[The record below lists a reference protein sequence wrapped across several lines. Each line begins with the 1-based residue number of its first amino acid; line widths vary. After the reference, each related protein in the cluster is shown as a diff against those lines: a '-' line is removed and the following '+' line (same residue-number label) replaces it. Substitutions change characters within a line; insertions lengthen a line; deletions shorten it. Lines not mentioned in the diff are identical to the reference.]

1 MPRIRRKSKSYADSK
16 AMVSGQIID
25 TISNIK
31 TVKQFAHISHE
42 NDAAVSA
49 MDKYLDRSID
59 RQKTMLEFRIVLLT
73 LAGLIPIGL
82 VGLSLLSWV
91 NNLATVGE
99 VTIAGAIA
107 LRLAQMTGW
116 VSFTLMNIYAQI
128 GEIEDGIK
136 TLTPRYTL
144 KDQVR
149 AKKLNVIEPK
159 IKIEKLKFKYGRGIG
174 GLTDLSL
181 DVSAGEKIGL
191 VGASGAGKSTL
202 VNLIL
207 RFYDA
212 EGGRILISDQDIAE
226 ITQDSL
232 RSKISVVAQDTSM
245 FNRSAHDNILY
256 GNPIA
261 SSDDVMN
268 AAKKAQAYQFIMDLT
283 DNQGRS
289 GFDAHLGERGVK
301 LSGGQRQ
308 RIALARA
315 ILKNAPILI
324 LDEATSALDSE
335 TEAEIQHALDY
346 VMRDKTVIA
355 IAHRLSTIVKM
366 DRIIL
371 LHEGKIVEQGTHNEL
386 LTLGGLYSKYWER
399 QSGGF
404 IGIDKIAV

>member
-1 MPRIRRKSKSYADSK
+1 
-16 AMVSGQIID
+16 
-25 TISNIK
+25 
-31 TVKQFAHISHE
+31 
-42 NDAAVSA
+42 
-49 MDKYLDRSID
+49 
-59 RQKTMLEFRIVLLT
+59 
-73 LAGLIPIGL
+73 
-82 VGLSLLSWV
+82 
-91 NNLATVGE
+91 
-99 VTIAGAIA
+99 
-107 LRLAQMTGW
+107 
-116 VSFTLMNIYAQI
+116 MNIYAQI

-144 KDQVR
+144 TDQER
-149 AKKLNVIEPK
+149 AKKLNIIEPK
-159 IKIEKLKFKYGRGIG
+159 IKIEKLKFKYGREIG
-174 GLTDLSL
+174 GITDLSL

-245 FNRSAHDNILY
+245 FNRSAYDNILY
-256 GNPIA
+256 GNPVA

-268 AAKKAQAYQFIMDLT
+268 AAKKAQAHQFIMDLT

>member
-1 MPRIRRKSKSYADSK
+1 M
-16 AMVSGQIID
+16 
-25 TISNIK
+25 
-31 TVKQFAHISHE
+31 
-42 NDAAVSA
+42 
-49 MDKYLDRSID
+49 
-59 RQKTMLEFRIVLLT
+59 
-73 LAGLIPIGL
+73 
-82 VGLSLLSWV
+82 
-91 NNLATVGE
+91 
-99 VTIAGAIA
+99 
-107 LRLAQMTGW
+107 
-116 VSFTLMNIYAQI
+116 
-128 GEIEDGIK
+128 
-136 TLTPRYTL
+136 
-144 KDQVR
+144 
-149 AKKLNVIEPK
+149 
-159 IKIEKLKFKYGRGIG
+159 
-174 GLTDLSL
+174 
-181 DVSAGEKIGL
+181 
-191 VGASGAGKSTL
+191 

-245 FNRSAHDNILY
+245 FNRSAYDNILY
-256 GNPIA
+256 GNPVA

-268 AAKKAQAYQFIMDLT
+268 AAKKAQAHQFIMDLT

>member
-1 MPRIRRKSKSYADSK
+1 
-16 AMVSGQIID
+16 
-25 TISNIK
+25 
-31 TVKQFAHISHE
+31 
-42 NDAAVSA
+42 
-49 MDKYLDRSID
+49 
-59 RQKTMLEFRIVLLT
+59 
-73 LAGLIPIGL
+73 
-82 VGLSLLSWV
+82 
-91 NNLATVGE
+91 
-99 VTIAGAIA
+99 
-107 LRLAQMTGW
+107 
-116 VSFTLMNIYAQI
+116 MNIYAQI

-144 KDQVR
+144 TDQER
-149 AKKLNVIEPK
+149 AKKLNIIEPK
-159 IKIEKLKFKYGRGIG
+159 IKIEKLKFKYGREIG
-174 GLTDLSL
+174 GITDLSL

-245 FNRSAHDNILY
+245 FNRSAYDNILY
-256 GNPIA
+256 GNPVA
-261 SSDDVMN
+261 SSEDVMN
-268 AAKKAQAYQFIMDLT
+268 AAKKAQAHQFIMDLT

>member
-1 MPRIRRKSKSYADSK
+1 M
-16 AMVSGQIID
+16 
-25 TISNIK
+25 
-31 TVKQFAHISHE
+31 
-42 NDAAVSA
+42 
-49 MDKYLDRSID
+49 
-59 RQKTMLEFRIVLLT
+59 
-73 LAGLIPIGL
+73 
-82 VGLSLLSWV
+82 
-91 NNLATVGE
+91 
-99 VTIAGAIA
+99 
-107 LRLAQMTGW
+107 
-116 VSFTLMNIYAQI
+116 
-128 GEIEDGIK
+128 
-136 TLTPRYTL
+136 
-144 KDQVR
+144 
-149 AKKLNVIEPK
+149 
-159 IKIEKLKFKYGRGIG
+159 
-174 GLTDLSL
+174 
-181 DVSAGEKIGL
+181 
-191 VGASGAGKSTL
+191 

-245 FNRSAHDNILY
+245 FNRSAYDNILY
-256 GNPIA
+256 GNPVA

-268 AAKKAQAYQFIMDLT
+268 AAKKAQAHQFIMDLT

-371 LHEGKIVEQGTHNEL
+371 LHQGKIVEQGTHNEL